1 MFMLKASPHVAGSL
15 KGVSSVKNDLRLR
28 QQ

>member
-1 MFMLKASPHVAGSL
+1 MFMLNASPHVAGSV
-15 KGVSSVKNDLRLR
+15 KGVSSMKNDLRLR